1 VGSFLA
7 KGKGNILNNKEVFRK
22 EKLSFARKAVIAF
35 ASVTKEKNTIHSFT
49 EVDISIP
56 RKLLHDYAERNG
68 ERISFTGYIT
78 KCLANT
84 ITKYPRLN
92 SFIRGNSIVYLNDIT
107 ISILIER
114 ELDGDAV
121 PEPLGIKNCGNKSL
135 YSIHKEIRNAQKNQD
150 NRLGGLSGN
159 SWFQYIP
166 AFLLKSFIRIADKN
180 ISMGVEYGKIAITA
194 VGMFS
199 HNPIWF
205 IPHGSATVLLTI
217 GSINNKVVSI
227 DGVFEAREHLCLTV
241 SFNHDIVD
249 GAPAARFMNDL
260 VEEIKQ
266 GKEIINL
273 LNIKE

>member
-1 VGSFLA
+1 M
-7 KGKGNILNNKEVFRK
+7 NKQGVFHK
-22 EKLSFARKAVIAF
+22 EKLSFARKAIIAS
-35 ASVTKEKNTIHSFT
+35 ASVTREKNAIHSFT

-56 RKLLHDYAERNG
+56 RKLLDDYNKKTG
-68 ERISFTGYIT
+68 ERISFTGYVT

-84 ITKYPRLN
+84 INRHPKLN
-92 SFIRGNSIVYLNDIT
+92 SFIRGNSIVYLNEIT

-114 ELDGDAV
+114 ELDGDSV
-121 PEPLGIKNCGNKSL
+121 PEPLGIKNCGNKNL
-135 YSIHKEIRNAQKNQD
+135 YSIHKEIRNAQKNRD
-150 NRLGGLSGN
+150 NHLGGLSGK

-217 GSINNKVVSI
+217 GSINNKVVYI
-227 DGVFEAREHLCLTV
+227 DGVLETREHLCLTA
-241 SFNHDIVD
+241 SFDHDIVD

-266 GKEIINL
+266 GKEIIDL
-273 LNIKE
+273 LNTKS

>member
-1 VGSFLA
+1 
-7 KGKGNILNNKEVFRK
+7 LNHKEVFRK
-22 EKLSFARKAVIAF
+22 EKLSFARKAVIAS
-35 ASVTKEKNTIHSFT
+35 ASITKEKNAIHSFT
-49 EVDISIP
+49 EVDISVP
-56 RKLLHDYAERNG
+56 RKLLNDYHEKNG

-84 ITKYPRLN
+84 INKHPKLN
-92 SFIRGNSIVYLNDIT
+92 SFISRNSIVYLNDIT

-114 ELDGDAV
+114 ELDGDSV

-135 YSIHKEIRNAQKNQD
+135 YSIHQEIRNAQRNQD
-150 NRLGGLSGN
+150 NKLGGLSGN
-159 SWFQYIP
+159 SWFRFILT
-166 AFLLKSFIRIADKN
+166 FLLKSFIRIADKN

-205 IPHGSATVLLTI
+205 IPHRSTTVLLTI
-217 GSINNKVVSI
+217 GSINNKVVNI
-227 DGVFEAREHLCLTV
+227 DGVLETREHLCLTV
-241 SFNHDIVD
+241 SFDHDLVD

-266 GKEIINL
+266 GKEVIDLLSFENL
-273 LNIKE
+273 PR